1 MTKLRVLVITYW
13 YPPMMAMGAVRLAN
27 VVSRLSQFGW
37 EPVVVTVA
45 PLTDHYMRAGTL
57 RVPENLR
64 VFRTKD
70 RSFHQWIFSVQNRVR
85 GISAKKSKGGEGA
98 EQPKRVTYLLKRWI
112 YQSYRQLL
120 CFPDE
125 CILWRLLGYSE
136 IRRIAQQAKPQAIFS
151 SSLPN
156 TTHLIAHRLSRDLQI
171 PWVAEFRDLWT
182 QNHLLKRAPPLR
194 WIERGLERRVIRRA
208 NALVTV
214 SPPLARQLETFH
226 RKPVYVVPNGFD
238 ESELRAGAY
247 PQNNAFT
254 ITHTGMIYPGKRDP
268 QPLFHALAEL
278 LQDGMLSD
286 QEVRVSFYG
295 RKLEHLERLLDRY
308 PKIASMISLVGEV
321 SHQEAIRQQRNSTI
335 LFLLEWTDPRAKGV
349 YTGKVFEYLAAR
361 RPILAV
367 GPKNGVIEELLN
379 ETKAGVLVSTASEVK
394 KVLAEWLEAWREKGS
409 IPFQGDEQ
417 LLKQHTWENRAGKLA
432 DVLERVVSEVGQ

>member
-1 MTKLRVLVITYW
+1 VTKPRVLVISYW
-13 YPPMMAMGAVRLAN
+13 YPPMLAMGALRVAN
-27 VVSRLSQFGW
+27 LVKCLPSHGW
-37 EPVVVTVA
+37 QPVVVTISPHSDFYMQTG
-45 PLTDHYMRAGTL
+45 PLEIPSPIEVH
-57 RVPENLR
+57 
-64 VFRTKD
+64 RTRD
-70 RSFHQWIFSVQNRVR
+70 WSFHQRLIYFSRALGWSRPGEVEL
-85 GISAKKSKGGEGA
+85 SKRR
-98 EQPKRVTYLLKRWI
+98 KRRCFSLLGRLVTTA
-112 YQSYRQLL
+112 YRQLV

-125 CILWRLLGYSE
+125 AILWYAIE
-136 IRRIAQQAKPQAIFS
+136 YRRIRAIAREVKPKVLFS

-156 TTHLIAHRLSRDLQI
+156 TSHLIAHRLSRELNI

-238 ESELRAGAY
+238 ESELHAGAY

-268 QPLFHALAEL
+268 QPLFHALTEL

-295 RKLEHLERLLDRY
+295 RKLEHLERLLERY

-321 SHQEAIRQQRNSTI
+321 SHQEAMGQQRNSTI
-335 LFLLEWTDPRAKGV
+335 LLLLEWTDPRAKGV
-349 YTGKVFEYLAAR
+349 YTGKVFEYLAAK
-361 RPILAV
+361 RPILAI
-367 GPKNGVIEELLN
+367 GPKGGVIEELLN
-379 ETKAGVLVSTASEVK
+379 ETGAGVLVSTAEEVK
-394 KVLAEWLEAWREKGS
+394 TALMEWLSALSNEGS
-409 IPFQGDEQ
+409 VPYCGDE
-417 LLKQHTWENRAGKLA
+417 RAIRQYSWQEQARKLA
-432 DVLERVVSEVGQ
+432 NLLDRVVEGG

>member
-1 MTKLRVLVITYW
+1 MKHPRVLVISYW
-13 YPPMMAMGAVRLAN
+13 YPPMLAMGALRVANLVKRLPAH
-27 VVSRLSQFGW
+27 GW
-37 EPVVVTVA
+37 QPVVVTIS
-45 PLTDHYMRAGTL
+45 PLSDFYMQTGPL
-57 RVPENLR
+57 EVPSPIE
-64 VFRTKD
+64 VHRTRD
-70 RSFHQWIFSVQNRVR
+70 WSFHQRIIYFSRALGWSR
-85 GISAKKSKGGEGA
+85 PGKAELSKRR
-98 EQPKRVTYLLKRWI
+98 KRRCFSLLGRLVI
-112 YQSYRQLL
+112 TAYRQLV

-125 CILWRLLGYSE
+125 AILWYAIE
-136 IRRIAQQAKPQAIFS
+136 YRRIRAIVRDVKPKILFS

-156 TTHLIAHRLSRDLQI
+156 TSHLIARRLSRELNI

-247 PQNNAFT
+247 PQNSAFT

-268 QPLFHALAEL
+268 QPLFHALTEL
-278 LQDGMLSD
+278 VQDGMLSD
-286 QEVRVSFYG
+286 QEVRVCFYG
-295 RKLEHLERLLDRY
+295 RKLEHLERLLERY

-321 SHQEAIRQQRNSTI
+321 SHQEAMGQQRNSTI

-432 DVLERVVSEVGQ
+432 DVLDRVVGEAGR